1 MGLNVSPIILIIMAQ
16 EALVINT
23 LIETTFNSIQEGL
36 TSLKT
41 QIATLQQELKLLEKN
56 LNVSVSAA
64 TQATHVSVS
73 AATISAATQA
83 TPQTKPPA
91 EKKQRKIT
99 GFCVQ
104 EPLSA
109 ELCVFMQLEPQSTSS
124 RTTVSTFI
132 MNYIRTQKLQD
143 TTEPKNINADASLQS
158 LFKLRAEDQLTYFN
172 IQKYIGQQFN

>member
-41 QIATLQQELKLLEKN
+41 QIATLQQQLKLLEQN
-56 LNVSVSAA
+56 LSVSVSAA
-64 TQATHVSVS
+64 TP
-73 AATISAATQA
+73 IA

-99 GFCVQ
+99 GFCVK

-124 RTTVSTFI
+124 RTTVSSFI

-143 TTEPKNINADASLQS
+143 TTEPKNIKADASLQS
-158 LFKLRAEDQLTYFN
+158 LFKLRDEDQLTYFN
-172 IQKYIGQQFN
+172 IQKYIGQLFN